1 MGLHNGG
8 PVSYQA
14 LAFCPQVESYL
25 RQAAAVA
32 EGTLHTLPTVL
43 GNFSMTWEGW
53 KDFVNTLIN
62 FFL

>member
-14 LAFCPQVESYL
+14 LAFCPQ
-25 RQAAAVA
+25 AAAVA
-32 EGTLHTLPTVL
+32 EGTLHTLPAVL
-43 GNFSMTWEGW
+43 GNFSMTWKGW

-62 FFL
+62 FFFNQNKY